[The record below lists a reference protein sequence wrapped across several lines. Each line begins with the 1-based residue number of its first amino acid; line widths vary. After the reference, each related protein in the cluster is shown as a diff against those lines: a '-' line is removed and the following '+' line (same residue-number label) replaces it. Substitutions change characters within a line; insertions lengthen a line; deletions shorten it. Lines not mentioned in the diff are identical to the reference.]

1 MNQGQEGPNPMRTL
15 PAYVPLLGHGEI
27 CFPQPLKLT
36 DVTSWAFSLRA
47 DPAAVQALVD
57 SQLNAVARPERE
69 YRVAG
74 AHVLLTFIRAETAT
88 SLGQTIGVLGDR
100 EAIFWIPLLER
111 GPDSS
116 VIPRLVFWIPYLFI
130 NVDSGLVVGREI
142 WGYRKTMGQM
152 TLPDPAAVPAVFS
165 ATTTIFKTFAPTTRG
180 EVAEILRIE
189 GDSAL
194 DAKGSGWSTAAQAAS
209 DLAELFRVH
218 HGGFS
223 GLVDDAEM
231 AADLAAMVLSRK
243 VTVVNLKQ
251 FRDVANASRACYQ
264 AVTEA
269 PCTLDKVHGAGLL
282 RGDWRLTVTTCA
294 SHRIVEDLGLGPLG
308 TSGSTTVPV
317 AFGFWVGFDFT
328 TLPGREL
335 VRTSP

>member
-1 MNQGQEGPNPMRTL
+1 MRTL
-15 PAYVPLLGHGEI
+15 PGYVPVLGHGEI

-57 SQLNAVARPERE
+57 SQLNAVARPQRE
-69 YRVAG
+69 YKVAG

-88 SLGQTIGVLGDR
+88 SVGETIGVLGDR
-100 EAIFWIPLLER
+100 EAIFWIPLLEHAP
-111 GPDSS
+111 GSGL
-116 VIPRLVFWIPYLFI
+116 VPRLVFWIPYLFI
-130 NVDSGLVVGREI
+130 NVDSGLVVVREI
-142 WGYRKTMGQM
+142 WGYRKTLGQM

-180 EVAEILRIE
+180 EVAEILRVE

-194 DAKGSGWSTAAQAAS
+194 DAKGTGWSTAAQAAA
-209 DLAELFRVH
+209 DLAELFRRH

-231 AADLAAMVLSRK
+231 AVDVAAMVVSRR
-243 VTVVNLKQ
+243 VSVVNLKQ
-251 FRDVANASRACYQ
+251 FRDAADASKACYQ
-264 AVTEA
+264 AVIEA
-269 PCTLDKVHGAGLL
+269 PCSLDKVHGAGLL
-282 RGDWRLTVTTCA
+282 RGSWRLTVTTCA
-294 SHRIVEDLGLGPLG
+294 SHRIVEDLGLGTPGSGG
-308 TSGSTTVPV
+308 TTTVPV
-317 AFGFWVGFDFT
+317 AFGFWIDFDFT
-328 TLPGREL
+328 TLDGNEL